1 MDMDATE
8 PSRESTNLHVSTLL
22 VAPERALNNAL
33 DQLGFANNDD
43 RVIEHEGK
51 LAFITCSHDVDC
63 DDMFAL
69 IAELAARGESW
80 ELQFRIDTDEGRAIF
95 QRLSRHQRVEAVDSA
110 VPVETDET
118 ASDLPTHDLDSD
130 AGRSE
135 LARAVD
141 RVDPADIFVTIG
153 SHPKGHA
160 TAVIVRRNPR
170 RALFVA
176 SGSDEASLRAAIR
189 EKLPTVMFAVTM
201 KPSDGA

>member
-8 PSRESTNLHVSTLL
+8 PSRESANLHVSTLL

-51 LAFITCSHDVDC
+51 LAFITCSHDADC

-80 ELQFRIDTDEGRAIF
+80 ELQFRIDTGEDRAIF

-118 ASDLPTHDLDSD
+118 TSDLPTHDLDSD
-130 AGRSE
+130 AGRRE

-141 RVDPADIFVTIG
+141 RVDSAEIFVSIG

-160 TAVIVRRNPR
+160 TAVILRRNPR

>member
-1 MDMDATE
+1 MDMDATK
-8 PSRESTNLHVSTLL
+8 PSRESANLHVSTLL

-51 LAFITCSHDVDC
+51 LAFITCSHDADC

-80 ELQFRIDTDEGRAIF
+80 ELQFRIDTGEGRAIF

-118 ASDLPTHDLDSD
+118 TSDLPTHDLESD
-130 AGRSE
+130 AGRRE

-141 RVDPADIFVTIG
+141 RVDPAEIFVTIG

>member
-1 MDMDATE
+1 MDATE
-8 PSRESTNLHVSTLL
+8 PSRESANLHVSTLL

-51 LAFITCSHDVDC
+51 LAFITCSHDADC

-80 ELQFRIDTDEGRAIF
+80 ELQFRVDTGEGRAIF

-130 AGRSE
+130 AGRRE

-141 RVDPADIFVTIG
+141 RVDSAEIFVSIG

-160 TAVIVRRNPR
+160 TAVILRRNPR

-176 SGSDEASLRAAIR
+176 SGSDEAS
-189 EKLPTVMFAVTM
+189 
-201 KPSDGA
+201 

>member
-1 MDMDATE
+1 MHMDATE
-8 PSRESTNLHVSTLL
+8 PSRESANLHVSTLL

-51 LAFITCSHDVDC
+51 LAFITCSHDADC

-80 ELQFRIDTDEGRAIF
+80 ELQFRIDTGEGRAIF

-118 ASDLPTHDLDSD
+118 ASELPTHDLDSD
-130 AGRSE
+130 DGRTE

-141 RVDPADIFVTIG
+141 RIDPADVFVTIG

-160 TAVIVRRNPR
+160 TAVILRRNPR

-201 KPSDGA
+201 KPTDGA

>member
-8 PSRESTNLHVSTLL
+8 PSRESANLHVSTLL

-51 LAFITCSHDVDC
+51 LAFITCSHDADC

-80 ELQFRIDTDEGRAIF
+80 ELQFRIDTGEDRAIF

-130 AGRSE
+130 AGRRE

-141 RVDPADIFVTIG
+141 RIDSAEIFVSIG

-160 TAVIVRRNPR
+160 TAVILRRNPR

>member
-8 PSRESTNLHVSTLL
+8 PSRESANLHVSTLL

-33 DQLGFANNDD
+33 DQLGFTNNDD

-51 LAFITCSHDVDC
+51 LAFITCSHDADC

-80 ELQFRIDTDEGRAIF
+80 ELQFRIDTGEGRAIF

-110 VPVETDET
+110 VPVDTDET

-130 AGRSE
+130 AGRRE

-141 RVDPADIFVTIG
+141 RVDPAEIFVSIG

-160 TAVIVRRNPR
+160 TAVILRRNPR

-189 EKLPTVMFAVTM
+189 QKLPTVMFAVTM

>member
-1 MDMDATE
+1 MGMDATE
-8 PSRESTNLHVSTLL
+8 PSRESANLHVSTLL

-51 LAFITCSHDVDC
+51 LAFITCSHDADC

-80 ELQFRIDTDEGRAIF
+80 ELQFRIDTGEDRAIF
-95 QRLSRHQRVEAVDSA
+95 QRLSRHPRVVAVDSA
-110 VPVETDET
+110 VPGGTGET
-118 ASDLPTHDLDSD
+118 AADLPTHDLDSD
-130 AGRSE
+130 AGRRE
-135 LARAVD
+135 LARAID
-141 RVDPADIFVTIG
+141 RVDPAEIFVTIG

-160 TAVIVRRNPR
+160 TAVILRRNPR

>member
-1 MDMDATE
+1 MGMDAPD
-8 PSRESTNLHVSTLL
+8 PSRESANLHVSTLL

-33 DQLGFANNDD
+33 DQLGFATNDD

-51 LAFITCSHDVDC
+51 LAFITCSHDADC

-80 ELQFRIDTDEGRAIF
+80 ELQFRIDTGEGRAIF

-110 VPVETDET
+110 VPVETDEA
-118 ASDLPTHDLDSD
+118 ASDLPIHDLDSD
-130 AGRSE
+130 AGRGE

-141 RVDPADIFVTIG
+141 RIDPAEIFVTIG

-160 TAVIVRRNPR
+160 PAVILRRNPR

-201 KPSDGA
+201 KPTDGS

>member
-8 PSRESTNLHVSTLL
+8 PSRESANLHVSTLL

-51 LAFITCSHDVDC
+51 LAFITCSHDADC

-80 ELQFRIDTDEGRAIF
+80 ELQFRIDTGEGRAIF

-130 AGRSE
+130 AGRRE

-141 RVDPADIFVTIG
+141 RIDPAEIFVSIG

-160 TAVIVRRNPR
+160 TAVILRRNPR

-176 SGSDEASLRAAIR
+176 SGADEASLRAAIR

-201 KPSDGA
+201 KPSDST

>member
-1 MDMDATE
+1 MGMDATE
-8 PSRESTNLHVSTLL
+8 PSRESANLHVSTLL

-33 DQLGFANNDD
+33 EQLGFANNDD

-51 LAFITCSHDVDC
+51 LAFITCSHDADC

-80 ELQFRIDTDEGRAIF
+80 ELQFRIDTGEGRAIF
-95 QRLSRHQRVEAVDSA
+95 QRLSRHQRVEAVDSV

-130 AGRSE
+130 AGRRE

-141 RVDPADIFVTIG
+141 RVDPAEIFVTIG

-160 TAVIVRRNPR
+160 TAVILRRNPR

-176 SGSDEASLRAAIR
+176 SGADEASLRAAIR

>member
-8 PSRESTNLHVSTLL
+8 PSRESANLHVSTLL

-33 DQLGFANNDD
+33 EQLGFANNDD

-51 LAFITCSHDVDC
+51 LAFITCSHDADC

-80 ELQFRIDTDEGRAIF
+80 ELQFRIDTGEGRAIF
-95 QRLSRHQRVEAVDSA
+95 QRLSRHQRVEAVDSV

-130 AGRSE
+130 AGRRE

-141 RVDPADIFVTIG
+141 RVDPAEIFVTIG

-160 TAVIVRRNPR
+160 TAVILRRNPR

-176 SGSDEASLRAAIR
+176 SGADEASLRAAIR

>member
-1 MDMDATE
+1 MDATD
-8 PSRESTNLHVSTLL
+8 PSRESANLHVSTLL

-51 LAFITCSHDVDC
+51 LAFITCSHDADC

-80 ELQFRIDTDEGRAIF
+80 ELQFRIDTGEGRAIF
-95 QRLSRHQRVEAVDSA
+95 QRLSRNQRVEAVDSA
-110 VPVETDET
+110 VPAETDET

-130 AGRSE
+130 TGRGE

-141 RVDPADIFVTIG
+141 RIDPAEVFVTIG

-160 TAVIVRRNPR
+160 TAVILRRNPR

-189 EKLPTVMFAVTM
+189 DKLPTVMFAVTM

>member
-8 PSRESTNLHVSTLL
+8 PSRESANLHVSTLL

-51 LAFITCSHDVDC
+51 LAFITCSHDTDC

-80 ELQFRIDTDEGRAIF
+80 ELQFRIDTGEDRAIF

-130 AGRSE
+130 AGRRE

-141 RVDPADIFVTIG
+141 RIDSAEIFVSIG

-160 TAVIVRRNPR
+160 TAVILRRNPR

-201 KPSDGA
+201 KPSDST

>member
-1 MDMDATE
+1 MDVPD
-8 PSRESTNLHVSTLL
+8 PSRESARLHVSTLL

-33 DQLGFANNDD
+33 DQLGFAENDD

-51 LAFITCSHDVDC
+51 LAFITCSHDPDC

-80 ELQFRIDTDEGRAIF
+80 ELQFRIDTAEDRAIF

-110 VPVETDET
+110 VPIQTGETDAE
-118 ASDLPTHDLDSD
+118 LPAHDLDTE
-130 AGRSE
+130 AGRAE
-135 LARAVD
+135 LAHAVD
-141 RVDPADIFVTIG
+141 RIDPAEVFVTIG
-153 SHPKGHA
+153 SHPKGRA
-160 TAVIVRRNPR
+160 TAVILRRNPR

-201 KPSDGA
+201 KPTDPA

>member
-8 PSRESTNLHVSTLL
+8 PSRESANLHVSTLL

-51 LAFITCSHDVDC
+51 LAFITCSHDADC

-80 ELQFRIDTDEGRAIF
+80 ELQFRIDTGEDRAIF
-95 QRLSRHQRVEAVDSA
+95 QRLSRHRRVEAVDSA

-130 AGRSE
+130 AGRRE

-141 RVDPADIFVTIG
+141 RVDSAEIFVSIG

-160 TAVIVRRNPR
+160 TAVILRRNPR

-176 SGSDEASLRAAIR
+176 SGADEASLRAAIR

>member
-1 MDMDATE
+1 MDATE
-8 PSRESTNLHVSTLL
+8 PSRESANLHVSTLL

-51 LAFITCSHDVDC
+51 LAFITCSHDADC

-80 ELQFRIDTDEGRAIF
+80 ELQFRIDTGEGRAIF

-118 ASDLPTHDLDSD
+118 ASELPTHDLDSD
-130 AGRSE
+130 DGRTE

-141 RVDPADIFVTIG
+141 RIDPAEVFVTIG

-160 TAVIVRRNPR
+160 TAVILRRNPR

-201 KPSDGA
+201 KPTDGA

>member
-8 PSRESTNLHVSTLL
+8 PSRESANLHVSTLL

-51 LAFITCSHDVDC
+51 LAFITCSHDADC

-80 ELQFRIDTDEGRAIF
+80 ELQFRIDTGEGRAIF

-130 AGRSE
+130 AGRRE

-141 RVDPADIFVTIG
+141 RVDSAEIFVSIG

-160 TAVIVRRNPR
+160 TAVILRRNPR

>member
-8 PSRESTNLHVSTLL
+8 PSRESANLHVSTLL

-51 LAFITCSHDVDC
+51 LAFITCSHDSDC

-80 ELQFRIDTDEGRAIF
+80 ELQFRIDTGEGRAIF

-110 VPVETDET
+110 VPEEPDET

-130 AGRSE
+130 AGRRE

-141 RVDPADIFVTIG
+141 RVDPAEIFVTIG

-160 TAVIVRRNPR
+160 TAVILRRNPR

>member
-1 MDMDATE
+1 MDATD
-8 PSRESTNLHVSTLL
+8 PSRESANLHVSTLL
-22 VAPERALNNAL
+22 VAPERALSNAL
-33 DQLGFANNDD
+33 DQLGFAENDD

-51 LAFITCSHDVDC
+51 LAFITCSHDADC

-80 ELQFRIDTDEGRAIF
+80 ELQFRIDTGEGRAIF
-95 QRLSRHQRVEAVDSA
+95 QRLSRHQRVEAIDST
-110 VPVETDET
+110 VPIDTDET
-118 ASDLPTHDLDSD
+118 AAELPTHDLDSD
-130 AGRSE
+130 AGRAE

-141 RVDPADIFVTIG
+141 RIDSAEVFVAIG

-160 TAVIVRRNPR
+160 TAVIMRRNPR

-176 SGSDEASLRAAIR
+176 AGADEASLRAAIR

-201 KPSDGA
+201 KPTDGA

>member
-1 MDMDATE
+1 MDATE
-8 PSRESTNLHVSTLL
+8 PSRESANLHVSTLL

-51 LAFITCSHDVDC
+51 LAFITCSHDADC

-80 ELQFRIDTDEGRAIF
+80 ELQFRVDTGEGRAIF
-95 QRLSRHQRVEAVDSA
+95 QRLSRHQHVEAVDSA

-130 AGRSE
+130 AGRRE

-141 RVDPADIFVTIG
+141 RVDSAEIFVSIG

-160 TAVIVRRNPR
+160 TAVILRRNPR

>member
-1 MDMDATE
+1 MDATD
-8 PSRESTNLHVSTLL
+8 PSRESANLHVSTLL

-51 LAFITCSHDVDC
+51 LAFITCSHDADC

-80 ELQFRIDTDEGRAIF
+80 ELQFRIDTGEGRAIF
-95 QRLSRHQRVEAVDSA
+95 QRLSRNQRVEAVDSA

-130 AGRSE
+130 TGRGE

-141 RVDPADIFVTIG
+141 RIDPAEVFVTIG

-160 TAVIVRRNPR
+160 TAVILRRNPR

-189 EKLPTVMFAVTM
+189 DKLPTVMFAVTM

>member
-1 MDMDATE
+1 MAMDATD
-8 PSRESTNLHVSTLL
+8 PSRESVNLHVSTLL
-22 VAPERALNNAL
+22 VAPQRALNNAL
-33 DQLGFANNDD
+33 DQLGCANNDD

-51 LAFITCSHDVDC
+51 LAFITCSHDPDC

-80 ELQFRIDTDEGRAIF
+80 ELQFRIDTGEDRAIF

-118 ASDLPTHDLDSD
+118 AAELPTHDLDSD
-130 AGRSE
+130 AGRAE
-135 LARAVD
+135 LERAVD
-141 RVDPADIFVTIG
+141 RIDPAEVFVTIG

-160 TAVIVRRNPR
+160 TAVILRRNPR
-170 RALFVA
+170 RALFVG
-176 SGSDEASLRAAIR
+176 SGADEASLRAAIR
-189 EKLPTVMFAVTM
+189 EKLPTVMFAVSM

>member
-8 PSRESTNLHVSTLL
+8 PSRESANLHVSTLL

-51 LAFITCSHDVDC
+51 LAFITCSHDADC

-80 ELQFRIDTDEGRAIF
+80 ELQFRIDTGEDRAIF

-118 ASDLPTHDLDSD
+118 TSDLPTHDLDSD
-130 AGRSE
+130 AGRRE

-141 RVDPADIFVTIG
+141 RIDSAEIFVSIG

-160 TAVIVRRNPR
+160 TAIILRRNPR

>member
-8 PSRESTNLHVSTLL
+8 PSRESANLHVSTLL

-51 LAFITCSHDVDC
+51 LAFITCSHDADC

-80 ELQFRIDTDEGRAIF
+80 ELQFRIDTGEGRAIF

-110 VPVETDET
+110 VPVDTDET

-130 AGRSE
+130 AGRRE

-141 RVDPADIFVTIG
+141 RVDPAEIFVSIG

-160 TAVIVRRNPR
+160 TAVILRRSPR

>member
-8 PSRESTNLHVSTLL
+8 PSRESANLHVSTLL

-51 LAFITCSHDVDC
+51 LAFITCSHDADC

-80 ELQFRIDTDEGRAIF
+80 ELQFRIDTGEDRAIF

-118 ASDLPTHDLDSD
+118 TSDLPTHDLDSD
-130 AGRSE
+130 AGRRE

-141 RVDPADIFVTIG
+141 RIDSAEIFVSIG

-160 TAVIVRRNPR
+160 TAVILRRNPR

>member
-8 PSRESTNLHVSTLL
+8 PSRESANLHVSTLL

-51 LAFITCSHDVDC
+51 LAFITCSHDADC

-80 ELQFRIDTDEGRAIF
+80 ELQFRIDTGEGRAIF

-130 AGRSE
+130 TGRRE

-141 RVDPADIFVTIG
+141 RIDPAEIFVTIG

-160 TAVIVRRNPR
+160 TAVILRRNPR

-176 SGSDEASLRAAIR
+176 SGSDEACLRAAIR
-189 EKLPTVMFAVTM
+189 DKLPTVMFAVTM

>member
-1 MDMDATE
+1 MDATD
-8 PSRESTNLHVSTLL
+8 PSRESANLHVSTLL

-51 LAFITCSHDVDC
+51 LAFITCSHDADC

-80 ELQFRIDTDEGRAIF
+80 ELQFRIDTGEGRAIF
-95 QRLSRHQRVEAVDSA
+95 QRLSRNQRVEAVDSA

-130 AGRSE
+130 AGRGE

-141 RVDPADIFVTIG
+141 RIDPAEVFVTIG

-160 TAVIVRRNPR
+160 TAVILRRNPR

-189 EKLPTVMFAVTM
+189 DKLPTVMFAVTM

>member
-8 PSRESTNLHVSTLL
+8 PSRESANLHVSTLL

-51 LAFITCSHDVDC
+51 LAFITCSHDADC

-80 ELQFRIDTDEGRAIF
+80 ELQFRVDTGEGRAIF

-130 AGRSE
+130 AGRRE

-141 RVDPADIFVTIG
+141 RVDSAEIFVSIG

-160 TAVIVRRNPR
+160 TAVILRRNPR

>member
-1 MDMDATE
+1 MDATE
-8 PSRESTNLHVSTLL
+8 PSRESANLHVSTLL

-51 LAFITCSHDVDC
+51 LAFITCSHDADC

-80 ELQFRIDTDEGRAIF
+80 ELQFRIDTGEDRAIF

-130 AGRSE
+130 AGRRE

-141 RVDPADIFVTIG
+141 RIDSAEIFVSIG

-160 TAVIVRRNPR
+160 TAVILRRNPR